1 MTPSL
6 EYALWA
12 CTVVALLCWI
22 LSLLTR
28 EYSWTDRVWS
38 VTPALFAIYFAYD
51 AGFDARTTVMAA
63 LATLWAIR
71 LTYNFARKGGYAKG
85 GEDYRWLEL
94 RKRISP
100 AMYQLLNFVFIAG
113 IQNYLLLAI
122 TLPAWKAAQ
131 HTETPFG
138 LFDGLLTVA
147 FLLFLAG
154 ETWADNTMWRF
165 QQEKAA
171 RRKRGEPIAQEFVTD
186 GPFRYSRHLNFFCEQ
201 AQWWVFYGFSV
212 AAGAG
217 WLNWT
222 ILGAATLSLLFQGST
237 QLTENLTV
245 AKYPAYADYQRR
257 VSRLV
262 PWFPSVS
269 SQ

>member
-1 MTPSL
+1 MTSSL
-6 EYALWA
+6 EYALWG
-12 CTVVALLCWI
+12 CTVVAALCWI

-38 VTPALFAIYFAYD
+38 VTPPLFAWYFAYD
-51 AGFDARTTVMAA
+51 AGFDLRTVVMAV
-63 LATLWAIR
+63 LATLWGVR

-100 AMYQLLNFVFIAG
+100 AMYQVLNFVFIAG

-122 TLPAWKAAQ
+122 TLPAWQASRR
-131 HTETPFG
+131 TDVPFG
-138 LFDGLLTVA
+138 TYDVLLTVA
-147 FLLFLAG
+147 FLVFLAG

-165 QQEKAA
+165 QQDKAA
-171 RRKRGEPIAQEFVTD
+171 RKKRGEPITQEFVTE
-186 GPFRYSRHLNFFCEQ
+186 GPFRFSRHLNFFCEQ
-201 AQWWVFYGFSV
+201 AQWWVFYGFSIV
-212 AAGAG
+212 VGAG
-217 WLNWT
+217 WLNVS
-222 ILGAATLSLLFQGST
+222 IIGAVVLSAIFQGST
-237 QLTENLTV
+237 QLTEKLTV

-262 PWFPSVS
+262 PWFPGVS